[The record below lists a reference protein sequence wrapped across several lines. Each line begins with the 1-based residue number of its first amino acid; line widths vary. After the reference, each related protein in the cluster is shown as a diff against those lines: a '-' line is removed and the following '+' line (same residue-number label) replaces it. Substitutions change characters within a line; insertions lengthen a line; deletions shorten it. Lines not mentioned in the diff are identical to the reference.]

1 MMKENTQTL
10 RSPNLFSS
18 HFADTTDGYVLSLKA
33 VILLARVKQFN
44 RRTLKESG
52 LATAGQD
59 DAGHDRLKATAAWR
73 QVQSQVELF
82 RTTLP
87 KIGQEGSVIDPNL
100 LFAHALVYTAAIT
113 LHEHHINLM
122 AFGDP
127 SSAYVL
133 AAARGAFSLV
143 IE

>member
-1 MMKENTQTL
+1 L
-10 RSPNLFSS
+10 ASGPV
-18 HFADTTDGYVLSLKA
+18 ADRALP
-33 VILLARVKQFN
+33 
-44 RRTLKESG
+44 
-52 LATAGQD
+52 D
-59 DAGHDRLKATAAWR
+59 DA
-73 QVQSQVELF
+73 S
-82 RTTLP
+82 

-133 AAARGAFSLV
+133 AAARGAFSLA